1 MRPVRIGWVRL
12 RPARWKPSLSLT
24 LEVAAALAIW
34 ELAGRMKWIAD
45 GALPAPSA
53 ILVRLWIDW
62 ADYPPHLAATLT
74 TAAVGFLIGNAIGI
88 VCGTLFAFSPVAER
102 LFRGVNVAIFALPA
116 IAIVPVLVLT
126 LPSDGARIV
135 LAALGCYFTTMT
147 ATMVGLASADPRG
160 IDVVRGWG
168 GGRAAVFRYV
178 RLPAAV
184 PAILSGLQVGAPN
197 ALLGSI
203 LAEFGGG
210 GRWGLGAY
218 LIGSLGRAEPDR
230 LWGIGLVATACA
242 AVGYAAFG
250 LLGRALTGSVRAAT
264 LPTGTAALPAP
275 ALGRSGRLALAAG
288 AVLMPFALWWGAVA
302 ASGLPA
308 MLVKSPLDVF
318 AYLTAGPR
326 AEGVRE
332 RLIGALA
339 ETLPPSLA
347 GVALGVV
354 AALLLA
360 VLAEA
365 APRLARLMMPLSLFT
380 QAMPLVALTPILV
393 LVFGR
398 GTAVMLAVTVS
409 VTFFPAYVLLAQ
421 GLAAVPQGARDLGR
435 AYGASRWRELR
446 LIALPAAVPHLFA
459 AIRLAAPRAILGVMI
474 AEWLATGTGLGNLL
488 NRARGMLD
496 YGMIWSV
503 AVLSV
508 LVSVALYELVSAA
521 EGAVMRRRGG

>member
-1 MRPVRIGWVRL
+1 MRGGRFT
-12 RPARWKPSLSLT
+12 PSLSLAA
-24 LEVAAALAIW
+24 EVVAALAVW
-34 ELAGRMKWIAD
+34 ELVGRMKWIAD

-53 ILVRLWIDW
+53 VLLRLCVDW

-74 TAAVGFLIGNAIGI
+74 TAAIGFVIGNAVG
-88 VCGTLFAFSPVAER
+88 VLFGTLFAYSPIAER
-102 LFRGVNVAIFALPA
+102 LCRGVNVAIFALPA

-126 LPSDGARIV
+126 LPSDGARIT
-135 LAALGCYFTTMT
+135 LAALGCYFPTMT

-168 GGRAAVFRYV
+168 GGRAAVFRFV

-230 LWGIGLVATACA
+230 LWGIGLVATLCA
-242 AVGYAAFG
+242 AAGYVAFG
-250 LLGRALTGSVRAAT
+250 ALRRRLTGTARAAT
-264 LPTGTAALPAP
+264 LPTGTVAQPPP
-275 ALGRSGRLALAAG
+275 ALQRGGRLALAAA
-288 AVLMPFALWWGAVA
+288 AVLLPFALWWALVA
-302 ASGLPA
+302 GSGLPRL
-308 MLVKSPLDVF
+308 LVKSPLDVVL
-318 AYLTAGPR
+318 YLTTGPR
-326 AEGVRE
+326 AEGVRD

-347 GVALGVV
+347 GMALGIA

-360 VLAEA
+360 IASEA

-398 GTAVMLAVTVS
+398 GTAVMLAITIS

-421 GLAAVPQGARDLGR
+421 GLSAVPQGARDLAR
-435 AYGASRWRELR
+435 AYGASRGKELR
-446 LIALPAAVPHLFA
+446 LVALPAAVPHLFA

-508 LVSVALYELVSAA
+508 LVSVALYELVSAT
-521 EGAVMRRRGG
+521 EREVMKRRGG